1 MTSLFTVT
9 ALQTDIVWQ
18 DKHANLERLQRQLE
32 ALAGQTDL
40 IVLPETFSTGFSMET
55 ARLAEPA
62 DGGETTARLREWAAR
77 YGCAIAG
84 SFIATEPMA
93 TGRTAEPKTLSY
105 RNRAFLHT
113 PEGTS
118 HYCDK
123 RHLFR
128 MGGETEAFTAGR
140 ECPVIRYRGCRIQ
153 LLVCYD
159 LRFPVWSRNVGNRYD
174 LLVYVANWPASRRA
188 VWDTLLR
195 ARALENQCYVCG
207 VNRTGTDGNGLA
219 YDGGTVIHSPYGKP
233 LAAVADGRE
242 GSCTAALD
250 LEALERFRQ
259 KFPVWMDADGFDLR

>member
-1 MTSLFTVT
+1 MSTFTVT

-32 ALAGQTDL
+32 ALAGQTDMV
-40 IVLPETFSTGFSMET
+40 VLPETFSTGFSMET

-84 SFIATEPMA
+84 SFIAT
-93 TGRTAEPKTLSY
+93 EPKTLSY